1 VNSSEGKE
9 QSSSDLMMVTDVLSK
24 AYVAVGRSE
33 VVLEE
38 SRSMVKETRNEL
50 ASLRS
55 DLKGVR
61 TSIEWIKWILAVGF
75 SGFSFATLVLKILFP

>member
-1 VNSSEGKE
+1 MEADKDPSSLIAI
-9 QSSSDLMMVTDVLSK
+9 SDVLAK
-24 AYVAVGRSE
+24 AYIAVGRSE

-75 SGFSFATLVLKILFP
+75 SGFSLATLVLKILFP

>member
-1 VNSSEGKE
+1 MKADEDPASLALV
-9 QSSSDLMMVTDVLSK
+9 SDALAK
-24 AYVAVGRSE
+24 AYIAVGRSE

-38 SRSMVKETRNEL
+38 ARLMVKETRNEL
-50 ASLRS
+50 ASLKS

-75 SGFSFATLVLKILFP
+75 SGFSLAALILKILFP